1 MPERINEQETRS
13 TFIDPQLRN
22 AGWNTYD
29 HSQVGMEIPV
39 LNYDKTLINGFTD
52 YTLYRDNGE
61 VLAVV
66 EAKRTSR
73 DPRVGLKQ
81 ASDYADEIQT
91 KQTFRPYIF
100 LTNGDDIFFWDSE
113 HAAER
118 HVAGFFSRE
127 NLERLL
133 YLKQNKIPLNEI
145 TINEN
150 IINRSYQVEAVR
162 RISETI
168 ETKKKRKALLVMA
181 TGTGKTRTIMALI
194 DVFIRARQAQK
205 VLFLADRDTLVD
217 QAMSKGFKIYLPNES
232 NTRIRTYALNKNV
245 RLFVS
250 TLQTLDICYS
260 KFTPADFDLI
270 ISDECH
276 RSIYNKFTDVLAYFD
291 AVEIGLTATP
301 ANFIDRDT
309 FKFFECE
316 GMSPTFL
323 YDYDTA
329 VKENYL
335 ADFNV
340 YSAQTKFQRKGIKF
354 LELTEEE
361 QNTLIERGLN
371 PEDINFEGT
380 DLERKVTNS
389 DTLRKQWEEFM
400 EVCYKDVSGQ
410 QPAKS
415 IVFAVTHKHALRL
428 KENFDIMYP
437 EFEGKLVQVI
447 DSKMER
453 AKEMLEEFTKNDMPR
468 IAISVDMLDTGFDFP
483 EVMNLAFWKPVNS
496 QIKFW
501 QMIGRG
507 TRHQT
512 TCEKLEWLPNFR
524 KDDFLIVD
532 FWENF
537 EHFNMM
543 PKDEEKTSQ
552 QPVLVTNFNIRLN
565 KLRHFLNQQQSDDAN
580 RIKHD
585 LRNDILKIPLNSYT
599 VRRSFNEVREA
610 WENDFWTYITPD
622 KLDFLRLKVA
632 PLLRFARNVNP
643 AEAFFTSKMERL
655 GLNVLEKKD
664 NEKVLE
670 SIKEDVSLLP
680 TTMDVVKEHEQ
691 LISDILTNAFAKNLT
706 LEGIADARDKLA
718 PVMKYK
724 QEKPSLIIELGL
736 DDIIEARKWV
746 VIREGNQKIYIED
759 YRKRVEEKILKI
771 ANEHPVLK
779 KLKAGEEVSP
789 EDLLSLEATLITEFT
804 TGEIELNEDNMLKA
818 FGVKPGSFIDFI
830 KHMLNIENLPSYSD
844 IVQKAFDAFILNHN
858 YNADQS
864 RFLRAVQTVFMQ
876 RKKIEEADL
885 YDVPFTQFGLNAV
898 EKFFTEED
906 IKDII
911 QLTKKLAA

>member
-1 MPERINEQETRS
+1 MQGNLNEQATRAS
-13 TFIDPQLRN
+13 LIDPLLQK
-22 AGWNTYD
+22 AGWNIHD
-29 HSQVGMEIPV
+29 HTQVRTEIPTT
-39 LNYDKTLINGFTD
+39 NYDKTIINGFTD

-81 ASDYADEIQT
+81 ASDYADEIQD
-91 KQTFRPYIF
+91 KQTFKPYIF

-113 HAAER
+113 HTAER
-118 HVAGFFSRE
+118 HVAGFFSRD

-133 YLKQNKIPLNEI
+133 YLKQNKISLNEI
-145 TINEN
+145 TINDT
-150 IINRSYQVEAVR
+150 IINRAYQVEAVR
-162 RISETI
+162 RIAEAI
-168 ETKKKRKALLVMA
+168 EVKKKRKALLVMA

-217 QAMSKGFKIYLPNES
+217 QALTKGFKVHLPNEA
-232 NTRIRTYALNKNV
+232 NTRIRTYAINKNV
-245 RLFVS
+245 RLFVA
-250 TLQTLDICYS
+250 TLQTLDLCYS

-276 RSIYNKFTDVLAYFD
+276 RSIYNKFSDVLAYFD
-291 AVEIGLTATP
+291 AVQIGLTATP

-309 FKFFECE
+309 FRFFDSD

-323 YDYDTA
+323 YEYDTA
-329 VKENYL
+329 VSENYL

-340 YSAQTKFQRKGIKF
+340 YSAQTKFQRHGIKF
-354 LELTEEE
+354 LEITEED
-361 QNTLIERGLN
+361 QNKLIENGFN
-371 PEDINFEGT
+371 PEDIDFEGT
-380 DLERKVTNS
+380 DLERKVTNY
-389 DTLRKQWEEFM
+389 DTLRRQWEEFM
-400 EVCYKDVSGQ
+400 EVCYKDATGQ
-410 QPAKS
+410 TPAKT

-428 KENFDIMYP
+428 KETFDKMYP
-437 EFEGKLVQVI
+437 EYEGKLAQVI

-453 AKEMLEEFTKNDMPR
+453 AKDLLSDFQKQDMPR

-507 TRHQT
+507 TRHMSA
-512 TCEKLEWLPNFR
+512 CERFEWLPDFR

-537 EHFNMM
+537 EHFSMM
-543 PKDEEKTSQ
+543 PKDDEKKAQ
-552 QPVLVTNFNIRLN
+552 QPILVTIFNTRLN
-565 KLRHFLNQQQSDDAN
+565 KLKHFLGDQQSVDAS
-580 RIKHD
+580 RIKYD
-585 LRNDILKIPLNSYT
+585 LRNDIMKIPMESYT
-599 VRRSFNEVREA
+599 VRRNFNEVRDA
-610 WENDFWTYITPD
+610 WQDDYWTYITPD
-622 KLDFLRLKVA
+622 KLEFLRLKVS
-632 PLLRFARNVNP
+632 PLLRFARNVN
-643 AEAFFTSKMERL
+643 AQEAFFTSKMERL
-655 GLNVLEKKD
+655 GLNVIEKKD
-664 NEKVLE
+664 NEKTLE

-680 TTMDVVKEHEQ
+680 VTMDVVKEHEK
-691 LISDILTNAFAKNLT
+691 LINDILTNVFAKALT
-706 LEGIADARDKLA
+706 LEEIADTRDKLA

-724 QEKPSLIIELGL
+724 QERQSLVIELGL

-746 VIREGNQKIYIED
+746 VIKEGNQKVYVEE
-759 YRKRVEEKILKI
+759 YRKRIEEKILKI
-771 ANEHPVLK
+771 AEEHPVIK
-779 KLKAGEEVSP
+779 KLRAGEPVSA
-789 EDLLSLEATLITEFT
+789 EDLLELEATLITEFT
-804 TGEIELNEDNMLKA
+804 TGELELNEDNMLKA
-818 FGVKPGSFIDFI
+818 FGVKPGSLIDFI
-830 KHMLNIENLPSYSD
+830 KHVLNIENLPTYSD

-876 RKKIEEADL
+876 RKKIDEADL

-898 EKFFTEED
+898 EKYFSEEE
-906 IKDII
+906 IKDIVK
-911 QLTKKLAA
+911 LTKKLAA

>member
-1 MPERINEQETRS
+1 MNPNEQITRA
-13 TFIDPQLRN
+13 TLIDPLLQK
-22 AGWNTYD
+22 AGWNIHDRT
-29 HSQVGMEIPV
+29 QVRTEIPTT
-39 LNYDKTLINGFTD
+39 NYDKTIINGFTD

-61 VLAVV
+61 VLAIV

-81 ASDYADEIQT
+81 ASDYADEIQAT
-91 KQTFRPYIF
+91 QSFRPYIF

-113 HAAER
+113 HTAER

-133 YLKQNKIPLNEI
+133 YLKQNKISLNEI
-145 TINEN
+145 TINDT
-150 IINRSYQVEAVR
+150 IINRAYQVEAVR
-162 RISETI
+162 RIAEAI
-168 ETKKKRKALLVMA
+168 EFKKKRKALLVMA
-181 TGTGKTRTIMALI
+181 TGTGKTRTTMALI

-217 QAMSKGFKIYLPNES
+217 QALTKGFKLHLPNEA
-232 NTRIRTYALNKNV
+232 NTRIRTYSINKNV
-245 RLFVS
+245 RLFVA
-250 TLQTLDICYS
+250 TLQTLDLCYS

-276 RSIYNKFTDVLAYFD
+276 RSIYNKFSDVLAYFD
-291 AVEIGLTATP
+291 AVQIGLTATP

-309 FKFFECE
+309 FKFFDSD
-316 GMSPTFL
+316 GMTPTFL

-340 YSAQTKFQRKGIKF
+340 YSAQTKFQRHGIKF
-354 LELTEEE
+354 LELSEED
-361 QNTLIERGLN
+361 QNQLVENGFN

-380 DLERKVTNS
+380 DLERKVTNI
-389 DTLRKQWEEFM
+389 DTLRRQWEEFM
-400 EVCYKDVSGQ
+400 EVCYKDASGQ
-410 QPAKS
+410 TPAKT

-428 KENFDIMYP
+428 KETFDKMYP
-437 EFEGKLVQVI
+437 EFEGKLAQVI

-453 AKEMLEEFTKNDMPR
+453 AKDMLTEFQKQEMPR

-483 EVMNLAFWKPVNS
+483 EVMNLAFWKPVGS

-507 TRHQT
+507 TRHMSA
-512 TCEKLEWLPNFR
+512 CERPEWLPNFR

-537 EHFNMM
+537 EHFDMM
-543 PKDEEKTSQ
+543 PKDEEKKSQ
-552 QPVLVTNFNIRLN
+552 QPILVTIFNTRLN
-565 KLRHFLNQQQSDDAN
+565 KLKHFLSDQKSQDVS
-580 RIKHD
+580 RIKYD
-585 LRNDILKIPLNSYT
+585 LRNDILKIPLESYT
-599 VRRSFNEVREA
+599 VRRNFNEVRQA
-610 WENDFWTYITPD
+610 WDDEYWNYITPE
-622 KLDFLRLKVA
+622 KLDFLRLKVS
-632 PLLRFARNVNP
+632 PLLRFARNVNQQ
-643 AEAFFTSKMERL
+643 EAFFTSKMERL
-655 GLNVLEKKD
+655 GLNKIEKKD
-664 NEKVLE
+664 NTKVLE

-680 TTMDVVKEHEQ
+680 VTMDIIKEHEK
-691 LISDILTNAFAKNLT
+691 LINDILTDVFAKSLT
-706 LEGIADARDKLA
+706 LEEIADARDKLA

-724 QEKPSLIIELGL
+724 QEKPSLVIELGL

-746 VIREGNQKIYIED
+746 IIKEGSQKIYIEE
-759 YRKRVEEKILKI
+759 YRKKIEEKILKI
-771 ANEHPVLK
+771 AGEHPVIQK
-779 KLKAGEEVSP
+779 IKAGEPVTTD
-789 EDLLSLEATLITEFT
+789 DLLKLEATLITEFT
-804 TGEIELNEDNMLKA
+804 TGELELTEDNMLKV
-818 FGVKPGSFIDFI
+818 FGVKPGSLIDFI
-830 KHMLNIENLPSYSD
+830 KHVLNIENLPSYSD
-844 IVQKAFDAFILNHN
+844 IVKKAFDAFILNHN

-876 RKKIEEADL
+876 RKHIDEADL

-898 EKFFTEED
+898 EKYFSEEE
-906 IKDII
+906 IKDIV

>member
-1 MPERINEQETRS
+1 MNPNEQTTRK
-13 TFIDPQLRN
+13 TIIDPLLQK
-22 AGWNTYD
+22 AHWNIFD
-29 HSQVGMEIPV
+29 RQQVRTEIPTT
-39 LNYDKTLINGFTD
+39 NYDKSIINGFTD
-52 YTLYRDNGE
+52 YTLYRENGE

-81 ASDYADEIQT
+81 ASDYADEIQAN
-91 KQTFRPYIF
+91 QSFRPYIF

-113 HAAER
+113 SAAER

-133 YLKQNKIPLNEI
+133 FLKQNKIPLNEI
-145 TINEN
+145 KINDT
-150 IINRSYQVEAVR
+150 IINRAYQVEAVR
-162 RISETI
+162 RIAETF
-168 ETKKKRKALLVMA
+168 EQKKKRKALMVMA
-181 TGTGKTRTIMALI
+181 TGTGKTRTTMALI
-194 DVFIRARQAQK
+194 DVFIRAKQAQK

-217 QAMSKGFKIYLPNES
+217 QALRKGFRIYLPNES
-232 NTRIRTYALNKNV
+232 NTRIRTFDINKNV

-250 TLQTLDICYS
+250 TLQTLDLCFS

-276 RSIYNKFTDVLAYFD
+276 RSIYNKFSDVLAYFD
-291 AVEIGLTATP
+291 AMQIGLTATP

-309 FKFFECE
+309 FRFFDCE
-316 GMSPTFL
+316 GPSPTFL

-340 YSAQTKFQRKGIKF
+340 YSAQTKFQRHGIKF
-354 LELTEEE
+354 LELSEED
-361 QNTLIERGLN
+361 QNALIEQGFN

-380 DLERKVTNS
+380 DLERKVTNL
-389 DTLRKQWEEFM
+389 DTLRRQWEEFM
-400 EVCYKDVSGQ
+400 EVCYKDASGQ
-410 QPAKS
+410 IPAKS

-428 KENFDIMYP
+428 KETFDKMYP
-437 EFEGKLVQVI
+437 EFEGKLAQVI

-453 AKEMLEEFTKNDMPR
+453 AKDMLEEFQKKEDPR

-507 TRHQT
+507 SRHMSA
-512 TCEKLEWLPNFR
+512 CEKPEWLPNFR

-537 EHFNMM
+537 EHFDMM
-543 PKDEEKTSQ
+543 PKEEEKKSQ
-552 QPVLVTNFNIRLN
+552 QPVLVTIFNTRLN
-565 KLRHFLNQQQSDDAN
+565 KLKHFLGDQQNTDAL
-580 RIKHD
+580 RIKYD
-585 LRNDILKIPLNSYT
+585 LRNDILKIPLESYT
-599 VRRSFNEVREA
+599 VKRSFNEVRDA
-610 WENDFWTYITPD
+610 WNDEYWKYITND
-622 KLDFLRLKVA
+622 KLEFLRLKVS
-632 PLLRFARNVNP
+632 PLLRFARNVNQS
-643 AEAFFTSKMERL
+643 EAFFTSKMERL
-655 GLNVLEKKD
+655 GLNKLEKKD
-664 NEKVLE
+664 NDKVLE

-680 TTMDVVKEHEQ
+680 VTMDVVKEHEQ
-691 LISDILTNAFAKNLT
+691 LINDILTNVFAKSLT
-706 LEGIADARDKLA
+706 LNEIADARDKLA

-724 QEKPSLIIELGL
+724 QERPSLVIELGL
-736 DDIIEARKWV
+736 DDIIESRKWV
-746 VIREGNQKIYIED
+746 VIKEGNQKIYIEE
-759 YRKRVEEKILKI
+759 YRRKVEEWIEKI
-771 ANEHPVLK
+771 ASSHPVLK
-779 KLKAGEEVSP
+779 KLKAGEPVST
-789 EDLLSLEATLITEFT
+789 EDLLDLETTLITEFT
-804 TGEIELNEDNMLKA
+804 TGGLELTEDNIIKA
-818 FGVKPGSFIDFI
+818 YGVKPGSLIDFI
-830 KHMLNIENLPSYSD
+830 KHVLNIENLPSYGD
-844 IVQKAFDAFILNHN
+844 IVQKAFDGFILSHN

-876 RKKIEEADL
+876 RKQIDEADL
-885 YDVPFTQFGLNAV
+885 YDVPFTQFGMNAV
-898 EKFFTEED
+898 EKYFTVEE